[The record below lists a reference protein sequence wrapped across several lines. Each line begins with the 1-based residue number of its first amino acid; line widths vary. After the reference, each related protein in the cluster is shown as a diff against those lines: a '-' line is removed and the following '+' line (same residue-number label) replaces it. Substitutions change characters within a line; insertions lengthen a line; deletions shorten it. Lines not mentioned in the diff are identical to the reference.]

1 MVGAPDDVD
10 TRSTFSNRGPDV
22 ALLDLL
28 SRILAAVVAAYR
40 FLQQPTRARAGVALM
55 ATGALVAY

>member
-1 MVGAPDDVD
+1 M
-10 TRSTFSNRGPDV
+10 